1 MAKLEPV
8 VEAEFTVTGEV
19 PDDVSVNDC
28 VVAVF
33 SATLPKFRLTGFTLN
48 CAFAKVPVPLRA
60 TPAVLPL
67 VELLLMVSCPV
78 AAPATVGLN

>member
-28 VVAVF
+28 VVVVF
-33 SATLPKFRLTGFTLN
+33 IATLPKFS
-48 CAFAKVPVPLRA
+48 V
-60 TPAVLPL
+60 
-67 VELLLMVSCPV
+67 
-78 AAPATVGLN
+78 VGLAVNWGFVVPDWAAVYTISTQ

>member
-1 MAKLEPV
+1 MMVKLEPV

-33 SATLPKFRLTGFTLN
+33 SATLPKLS
-48 CAFAKVPVPLRA
+48 V
-60 TPAVLPL
+60 
-67 VELLLMVSCPV
+67 
-78 AAPATVGLN
+78 VGLTVNWGFVIPDWAAEYTISTQ